1 MKQYFNKQFISNMS
15 HELRSP
21 LNSIISLS
29 RVISLQASDRLD
41 SDEKEYLEII
51 ERNGAR
57 LLQLI
62 NDLVEVAQIETGIM
76 DINPTSLSAVSI
88 VEDVCD
94 RFEEQVQSKGL
105 SLHRDI
111 EKDLPRVTTD
121 ESRLY
126 QVITNLVDNAVKY
139 TEHGSITIRVYSED
153 ERILITV
160 KDTGIGINQQEKSHL
175 FEGYHQGD
183 ATLAGKYPGTGLGLT
198 IVSRSAALI
207 HASLSIE
214 SHEGEGSSFT
224 VSMPVKWPG
233 EENMTLDDPA
243 PVPPHAVA
251 GGADEKTILVVDD
264 DPDNMTILRALL
276 GREYH
281 MVFTYEGKEGI
292 TLAKELQPG
301 LVMLDLSLPD
311 INGLEVLQHLRSDP
325 ETRGLP
331 VLIITASAMTHEHE
345 RIRKSGCDGFI
356 TKPFPV
362 DDLISVVH
370 RLTGKSDSGDT

>member
-1 MKQYFNKQFISNMS
+1 MKKYFNKQFISNMS

-21 LNSIISLS
+21 LNSILSLS
-29 RVISLQASDRLD
+29 RVLSLQASDRLD

-76 DINPTSLSAVSI
+76 DINPASLSAGSI

-94 RFEEQVQSKGL
+94 RFEEAVLAKGL

-111 EKDLPRVTTD
+111 QKDLPRVTTD

-126 QVITNLVDNAVKY
+126 QVLTNLVDNAVKY
-139 TEHGSITIRVYSED
+139 TEHGSITIRVYKED

-160 KDTGIGINQQEKSHL
+160 TDTGIGINQQQKSRL

-183 ATLAGKYPGTGLGLT
+183 GTLAGKYPGTGLGLT

-214 SHEGEGSSFT
+214 SNEGEGSSFT

-233 EENMTLDDPA
+233 EVSLPADDSA
-243 PVPPHAVA
+243 PVPLPAVA
-251 GGADEKTILVVDD
+251 GGDDEKTILVVDD

-281 MVFTYEGKEGI
+281 VVFTYEGKEGI
-292 TLAKELQPG
+292 TL
-301 LVMLDLSLPD
+301 
-311 INGLEVLQHLRSDP
+311 
-325 ETRGLP
+325 
-331 VLIITASAMTHEHE
+331 
-345 RIRKSGCDGFI
+345 
-356 TKPFPV
+356 
-362 DDLISVVH
+362 
-370 RLTGKSDSGDT
+370 